1 MKVDYTTQKW
11 ERLGMGIVGGER
23 IVMGIR
29 MGEGYYFV
37 TGDFFVITINIYNAS
52 NHRTSKP

>member
-1 MKVDYTTQKW
+1 MNVDYTTLKW
-11 ERLGMGIVGGER
+11 GRLGTGIVEGER

-29 MGEGYYFV
+29 MGEIYYFV
-37 TGDFFVITINIYNAS
+37 TGDFFVITINVYNAS

>member
-1 MKVDYTTQKW
+1 MNVDYTTLKW
-11 ERLGMGIVGGER
+11 GKQGTGIVEGEG

-37 TGDFFVITINIYNAS
+37 TGEFFVITIKLYNAS

>member
-11 ERLGMGIVGGER
+11 GRLRMRIVGGER

-37 TGDFFVITINIYNAS
+37 TGEFFVITINVYNAS

>member
-1 MKVDYTTQKW
+1 MNVDHTTPNW
-11 ERLGMGIVGGER
+11 GRLGTGIVEGER

-29 MGEGYYFV
+29 MGEGYCFV
-37 TGDFFVITINIYNAS
+37 TGDFFVITIKVYNAS